1 MATTPRTHTD
11 PAGIPLGG
19 MKIGTASAGLQI
31 EGSPQPSN
39 WSEWAAAG
47 NIADGTTPEPTT
59 DHWRRWREDNELME
73 RLEYPIARVGVEWS
87 RVEPHPGE
95 FDEQALARYAQE
107 YRDLKSRG
115 IEPLVTLHHF
125 GQPLWLE
132 RRGGW
137 TSPEVVA
144 LYLRYVNRVL
154 DELGDIVSDWVTINE
169 PNVFATEAYLFGSTP
184 PGRGGYRAV
193 RTCLQN
199 MAAAHLQA
207 YELIHER
214 VDNAKV
220 TFAHHKRV
228 FAPAN
233 RANPLHR
240 ALTPLV
246 EYLFQGALEKAFYR
260 GVFDPVLGR
269 PRALPEGFTPEGVYA
284 DAIAINYYSRTAV
297 KGLNDAT
304 FPNRPTNDLG
314 WEIYPRGIVEVSAPL
329 AREYGLPIWITENGT
344 ADNSESFRCGFV
356 LDHLEELARLNAGL
370 PSRDGAEQKAAPVER
385 YYHWCF
391 VDNWEWSEGMA
402 QHFGVVALDDNLDR
416 HVKPAG
422 YMLRDLNRA
431 GAITPEIEATYRE
444 PTAKNTLGAE

>member
-1 MATTPRTHTD
+1 MAN
-11 PAGIPLGG
+11 IPLNGLR
-19 MKIGTASAGLQI
+19 IGTASAGLQI

-39 WSEWAAAG
+39 WTEWAAAG
-47 NIADGTTPEPTT
+47 TIADGTTPDPTT

-87 RVEPHPGE
+87 RVEPRPGE
-95 FDEQALARYAQE
+95 FDEEALARYAEE
-107 YRDLKSRG
+107 YRDLTARG

-137 TSPEVVA
+137 TNPEIVP
-144 LYLRYVNRVL
+144 LFLRYVNRVL
-154 DELGDIVSDWVTINE
+154 DALGDIVTDWVTINE

-184 PGRGGYRAV
+184 PGTGGYRAV
-193 RTCLQN
+193 RACLQN

-207 YELIHER
+207 YELLHAR
-214 VDNAKV
+214 LDNPTV

-233 RANPLHR
+233 RANPVHR

-246 EYLFQGALEKAFYR
+246 EYLFQGVVEKAFYR
-260 GVFDPVLGR
+260 GVFDRVLGR
-269 PRALPEGFTPEGVYA
+269 PRSLPADFTPKGVYA

-297 KGLNDAT
+297 KGFDDAT
-304 FPNRPTNDLG
+304 FPGRPTNDLG
-314 WEIYPRGIVEVSAPL
+314 WEIYPRGIAEVSAPL

-344 ADNSESFRCGFV
+344 ADNSESFRCGFI
-356 LDHLEELARLNAGL
+356 LDHLAELARLNAEPGGV
-370 PSRDGAEQKAAPVER
+370 RVER

-402 QHFGVVALDDNLDR
+402 QHFGVVGLDENLDR

-431 GAITPEIEATYRE
+431 GAITPEIVETYRE
-444 PTAKNTLGAE
+444 APAGGVDP